1 MLRFVSLAEQLIVR
15 VLMALL
21 LVAIILGTFALGRVL
36 VLEILEPPLLL
47 LDVGKLFEAF
57 GLFVVVLIGLELLKS
72 MALFVIEERVEPRL
86 VVEVAIIALCNK
98 VITLDLAHTAGL
110 SLVGIAAIFVG
121 LAATYFVVQR
131 SDRAVAEYE
140 HQRTAEWHAAQA
152 AKQRSH

>member
-1 MLRFVSLAEQLIVR
+1 MLRFVSQAEQLIVR
-15 VLMALL
+15 VLMVLL
-21 LVAIILGTFALGRVL
+21 LIAIVLGTFALARVL
-36 VLEILEPPLLL
+36 VLEILEPPFLL

-152 AKQRSH
+152 ARKRTN

>member
-1 MLRFVSLAEQLIVR
+1 MLRFVSQAEQLVVR
-15 VLMALL
+15 VLMVLL
-21 LVAIILGTFALGRVL
+21 LIAIVLGTFALGRVL
-36 VLEILEPPLLL
+36 FLEIIEPPLLL
-47 LDVGKLFEAF
+47 LEVDKLFEAF

-98 VITLDLAHTAGL
+98 VITLDLKHTDGV

-131 SDRAVAEYE
+131 ADRTIAEYE
-140 HQRTAEWHAAQA
+140 QRRTAEWRATQA
-152 AKQRSH
+152 VKKPGS